1 MNSSLQ
7 QEIEAAICTYAGLE
21 KFEQEGIQGLTG
33 ELSFIA
39 SVERKETI
47 TASYEI
53 AIFLPILYPDELPKV
68 FSKGHKLDERFEHV
82 NPDGSFC
89 LAVPVEERKL
99 YDIDPT
105 LLGFINNLVVPF
117 LYGYSYF
124 LKYGEHPFGE
134 RTHGNNGVLD
144 FYQELFGSNDI
155 RKIIL
160 TLYKFSISG
169 YKPHESCPCGSG
181 AKVLRCHKLQVKEL
195 LKNRA
200 LLQQDLARFIDRGT
214 EQ

>member
-1 MNSSLQ
+1 VSSSLQ
-7 QEIEAAICTYAGLE
+7 QEIDAAISSYPEL
-21 KFEQEGIQGLTG
+21 KLFEQEGGQSLTG
-33 ELSFIA
+33 ALSFSA
-39 SVERKETI
+39 SVEGKETI

-53 AIFLPILYPDELPKV
+53 AIFLPFRYPDELPKV
-68 FSKGHKLDERFEHV
+68 FLKGHELDERFEHI

-99 YDIDPT
+99 FDMNPT
-105 LLGFINNLVVPF
+105 LMGFINNLVVPF

-134 RTHGNNGVLD
+134 RAHGNNGVLD

-160 TLYKFSISG
+160 SLYKFSISG
-169 YKPHESCPCGSG
+169 YKPHENCPCGSG
-181 AKVLRCHKLQVKEL
+181 MKVLRCHKSQVKEL